1 MPDSPP
7 IRFLIVDDQAE
18 VRELCV
24 SIGCGLGLQCV
35 QAENAEDALQ
45 RAESDAP
52 EMVLSD
58 LLMGRMSGLELLAE
72 IKRRWSRTEVA
83 LMSAYGSIESAV
95 EAMRLGAYDFIVK
108 PFSVEKARLVL
119 QGMAEKVRAAR
130 REQPQSDGQLSRTA
144 LAPLLAESC
153 MDLEE
158 LERFTVQR
166 AFEMVDGD
174 KLKAQKLLGISR
186 ATLYR
191 KMKRYGIK
199 SRRMGQNVPEKVV
212 RDGRERVILLSQS

>member
-1 MPDSPP
+1 MLDLPP
-7 IRFLIVDDQAE
+7 IRLLIVDDQAE

-24 SIGCGLGLQCV
+24 SIGGSLGLQCV
-35 QAENAEDALQ
+35 EAESAEEALQ
-45 RAESDAP
+45 RAESEAP

-58 LLMGRMSGLELLAE
+58 VLMGRMSGLELLAE
-72 IKRRWSRTEVA
+72 IKRRWSLTEVA

-95 EAMRLGAYDFIVK
+95 EAMRLGAYDFVVK
-108 PFSVEKARLVL
+108 PFPVEKVRLVL
-119 QGMAEKVRAAR
+119 QGMAEKVRVAR
-130 REQPQSDGQLSRTA
+130 SERPQNDGQLSGTD
-144 LAPLLAESC
+144 LATLLPEPC

-166 AFEMVDGD
+166 VFEMVDGD
-174 KLKAQKLLGISR
+174 KLRAQKLLGISR

-199 SRRMGQNVPEKVV
+199 SRRMGQNVQVKVV
-212 RDGRERVILLSQS
+212 RDGQERVILLSQS